1 MSELQQKLLKTTRHD
16 LMHKLRGTNLQ
27 VSSPDGHVNIEI
39 VSLQMA
45 LQRLLSELMMLKA
58 ANILLSDICGLNLKS
73 NPKMV

>member
-1 MSELQQKLLKTTRHD
+1 
-16 LMHKLRGTNLQ
+16 MHKLRGTNLQ

-58 ANILLSDICGLNLKS
+58 ANILLSDICGLNLMS